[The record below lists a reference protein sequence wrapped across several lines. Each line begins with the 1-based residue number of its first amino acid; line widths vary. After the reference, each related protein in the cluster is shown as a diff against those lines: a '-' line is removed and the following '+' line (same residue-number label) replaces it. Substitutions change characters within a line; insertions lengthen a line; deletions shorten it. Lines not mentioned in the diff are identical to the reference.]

1 MREGRQHQRGLTLI
15 ELMVSIAIG
24 LFIVL
29 VAYAVA
35 VAANNVMHGGELVIS
50 IIAGI
55 AVAAAAFAA
64 AFFIAGPI
72 ALALLTLFTYAIER
86 MVRTR

>member
-1 MREGRQHQRGLTLI
+1 MRAVFDKVHGELKEWLRQNAL
-15 ELMVSIAIG
+15 V
-24 LFIVL
+24 LFTVL

-35 VAANNVMHGGELVIS
+35 VAVNNVMHGGELVIS

-55 AVAAAAFAA
+55 AVAAAAFAV

-86 MVRTR
+86 KVRTR